1 VKGERGARWRPHS
14 HKGAID
20 QIIANSF
27 PSGSMAALASG
38 HTTSSPYNLLFMIS
52 AISRKDFMSDTQDN
66 KAYVNGELSAL
77 SADNSM

>member
-1 VKGERGARWRPHS
+1 
-14 HKGAID
+14 
-20 QIIANSF
+20 
-27 PSGSMAALASG
+27 MAALASG